1 MARRIIEDSNE
12 SDIAQAVDSVKAK
25 AAEGLVLENL
35 LMEPNWGTMLSTGST
50 ILDLALTGTRVR
62 GGGCPGGILIEIYG
76 KSGSGKTSIL
86 SELGGSAQ
94 AKGGD
99 VTFMDTEAR
108 LDEEYAKTYGL
119 RIPKGAY
126 HRPDTVTELFEFM
139 ASWNPNPKFL
149 NVFAADS
156 LAALSTDLELE
167 KGDKMGM
174 RRAKEFSEGLRKY
187 CRLISEKNW
196 LVACSNQVRQGDY
209 GDVTPGGKAV
219 EFYASARISVNAQV
233 KNRVI
238 RKKKING
245 KEFERVIG
253 IQSDCIVT
261 KSSIDKPY
269 RTAPIYI
276 MFDYGIDDIRGNLQY
291 NKDMK
296 GDTTYDVIDK
306 TYASMDAAIAYIEN
320 NKLEAKLREATID
333 LWYEIEKKFQVTRKP
348 KAR

>member
-1 MARRIIEDSNE
+1 MARRIIEADSADVE
-12 SDIAQAVDSVKAK
+12 QAVASVKAK
-25 AAEGLVLENL
+25 AMEGLVLEDL

-50 ILDLALTGTRVR
+50 LLDLALTGTRVR
-62 GGGCPGGILIEIYG
+62 GGGCPGGILIEVYG

-94 AKGGD
+94 ARGGE

-119 RIPKGAY
+119 CIPDGAY

-139 ASWNPNPKFL
+139 AAWNPDPKFL

-196 LVACSNQVRQGDY
+196 LVACSNQVRQGDH

-233 KNRVI
+233 KNRLV
-238 RKKKING
+238 RKRKING
-245 KEFERVIG
+245 KEHERIIG
-253 IQSDCIVT
+253 IQSDCVVT

-276 MFDYGIDDIRGNLQY
+276 VFDYGIDDNRGNLQY
-291 NKDMK
+291 IKDMT
-296 GDTTYDVIDK
+296 GANSYDVFDK
-306 TYASMDAAIAYIEN
+306 TYVSMDSALAYIEERN
-320 NKLEAKLREATID
+320 LEGRLRNATID
-333 LWYEIEKKFQVTRKP
+333 LWYEVEKKFQVTRKP